1 MRDDHSHFVVLEGF
15 EPSQT
20 EPESGVLP
28 LHHRTIFICVAKVIH
43 FLEMASDISYF
54 LFRFARF
61 LVISRA
67 LFVLFGQRVVNYLK
81 TVERQ
86 SLQVVAVFGWENWLV
101 NHDADFARTDIECGT
116 RHHIVAAI
124 DGDGHYWEAEI
135 HSEFERPLLEWPH
148 FSGVGTAAFGEHTK
162 RYAFV
167 QALFGIVHRFLQRF
181 RIVGVHENLSRHL
194 ACCAHEWDVDERT
207 THHPA
212 EVMPQIARQGENI
225 VCPLVV
231 CHKHVGFVFVDVFA
245 SFHFHIDEKKPAE
258 DSAP

>member
-67 LFVLFGQRVVNYLK
+67 LFVLFGQRIVNYLK

-86 SLQVVAVFGWENWLV
+86 RLQVVAVFGWENGLV
-101 NHDADFARTDIECGT
+101 NHDADFAWTDIECGT
-116 RHHIVAAI
+116 RHHIIAAI
-124 DGDGHYWEAEI
+124 DGDGHYWKVEI
-135 HSEFERPLLEWPH
+135 YCEFERALLEWPH
-148 FSGVGTAAFGEHTK
+148 FTGVGTAAFGEHAK

-167 QALFGIVHRFLQRF
+167 QTLLRIVHRFLQSF
-181 RIVGVHENLSRHL
+181 RVVGVHKNLSRHL
-194 ACCAHEWDVDERT
+194 ASCAHKWDVDECS

-225 VCPLVV
+225 VCALVV
-231 CHKHVGFVFVDVFA
+231 CHKYVGFVFVDILA
-245 SFHFHIDEKKPAE
+245 SFHLHVNEK
-258 DSAP
+258 

>member
-67 LFVLFGQRVVNYLK
+67 LFVLFGQRIVNYLK

-86 SLQVVAVFGWENWLV
+86 CLQVVTVFGWEDGFV
-101 NHDADFARTDIECGT
+101 NHDADFAWTDIECGA

-124 DGDGHYWEAEI
+124 DGDGHYWEAEV
-135 HSEFERPLLEWPH
+135 HCEFERPLLEWPH
-148 FSGVGTAAFGEHTK
+148 FSSVGTAAFGEHAK

-167 QALFGIVHRFLQRF
+167 QALLRIVHCFLQGF
-181 RIVGVHENLSRHL
+181 RVVGVHKNLSRHL
-194 ACCAHEWDVDERT
+194 ASCAHEWDVDERT

-225 VCPLVV
+225 VCALVV
-231 CHKHVGFVFVDVFA
+231 CHKYVGFVFVDILA
-245 SFHFHIDEKKPAE
+245 SFHLHVNEK
-258 DSAP
+258 

>member
-61 LVISRA
+61 LAISRV

-81 TVERQ
+81 TVDRQ
-86 SLQVVAVFGWENWLV
+86 CLQVVAVFGWENGFV
-101 NHDADFARTDIECGT
+101 NHDANFARTDIECGPG
-116 RHHIVAAI
+116 HHIIAAI
-124 DGDGHYWEAEI
+124 DGDGHYREAEI

-148 FSGVGTAAFGEHTK
+148 FSGVGSAAAEEAPVAADTIQRPATK
-162 RYAFV
+162 KRA
-167 QALFGIVHRFLQRF
+167 
-181 RIVGVHENLSRHL
+181 
-194 ACCAHEWDVDERT
+194 
-207 THHPA
+207 
-212 EVMPQIARQGENI
+212 
-225 VCPLVV
+225 
-231 CHKHVGFVFVDVFA
+231 K
-245 SFHFHIDEKKPAE
+245 
-258 DSAP
+258 

>member
-28 LHHRTIFICVAKVIH
+28 LHHRTIFICVAKVIQ

-61 LVISRA
+61 LAISRV

-81 TVERQ
+81 TVDRQ
-86 SLQVVAVFGWENWLV
+86 CLQVVAVFGWENGFV
-101 NHDADFARTDIECGT
+101 NHDADFAWTDIECGA

-135 HSEFERPLLEWPH
+135 HSEFERPLLEWSH
-148 FSGVGTAAFGEHTK
+148 FSSVGSAAFGEHAK

-167 QALFGIVHRFLQRF
+167 QALLCIVHRFLQSF
-181 RIVGVHENLSRHL
+181 RIVGVHKNLSRHL
-194 ACCAHEWDVDERT
+194 ASCAHEWDVDERT

-225 VCPLVV
+225 VCALVV
-231 CHKHVGFVFVDVFA
+231 CHKYVGFVFVDILA
-245 SFHFHIDEKKPAE
+245 SFHLHVNEK
-258 DSAP
+258 

>member
-67 LFVLFGQRVVNYLK
+67 LFVLFGQRIVNYLK

-86 SLQVVAVFGWENWLV
+86 CLQVVTVFGWEDGFV
-101 NHDADFARTDIECGT
+101 NHDADFAWTDIECGA

-124 DGDGHYWEAEI
+124 DGDGHYWEAEV
-135 HSEFERPLLEWPH
+135 HCEFERPLLEWPDL
-148 FSGVGTAAFGEHTK
+148 SSVGTAAFGEHAK

-167 QALFGIVHRFLQRF
+167 QALLRIVHCFLQGF
-181 RIVGVHENLSRHL
+181 RVVGVHKNLSRHL
-194 ACCAHEWDVDERT
+194 ASCAHEWDVDERT

-225 VCPLVV
+225 VCALVV
-231 CHKHVGFVFVDVFA
+231 CHKYVGFVFVDILA
-245 SFHFHIDEKKPAE
+245 SFHLHVNEK
-258 DSAP
+258 

>member
-28 LHHRTIFICVAKVIH
+28 LHHRTNFICVAKVIH

-67 LFVLFGQRVVNYLK
+67 LFVLFGQRIVNYLK
-81 TVERQ
+81 TVKRQ
-86 SLQVVAVFGWENWLV
+86 RLQVVAVFGWENGFV
-101 NHDADFARTDIECGT
+101 NHDVDFARTDIECGT
-116 RHHIVAAI
+116 RHHIEAAI
-124 DGDGHYWEAEI
+124 DGDGHYWEAEV
-135 HSEFERPLLEWPH
+135 HSEFERPLLEWSH
-148 FSGVGTAAFGEHTK
+148 FSGVGAAAFGKYAK

-167 QALFGIVHRFLQRF
+167 EALLCIVHRFLQRF
-181 RIVGVHENLSRHL
+181 RIVGVHKNLSRHL
-194 ACCAHEWDVDERT
+194 ASCAHEWNVDERT

-212 EVMPQIARQGENI
+212 EVMPQIARQSENI
-225 VCPLVV
+225 VCALVV
-231 CHKHVGFVFVDVFA
+231 CHEYVGFVLVDVFA
-245 SFHFHIDEKKPAE
+245 SFHLYVNEK
-258 DSAP
+258 

>member
-61 LVISRA
+61 LV
-67 LFVLFGQRVVNYLK
+67 LFVLFGQRIVNYLK

-86 SLQVVAVFGWENWLV
+86 CLQVVAVFGWENGFV
-101 NHDADFARTDIECGT
+101 NHDADFARTDIECGA

-135 HSEFERPLLEWPH
+135 HSEFERALLEWSH
-148 FSGVGTAAFGEHTK
+148 FSSVGTAAFGEHAK

-167 QALFGIVHRFLQRF
+167 QALLRIVHCFLQGF
-181 RIVGVHENLSRHL
+181 RVVGVHKNLSRHL
-194 ACCAHEWDVDERT
+194 ASCAHEWDVDERT

-225 VCPLVV
+225 VCALVV
-231 CHKHVGFVFVDVFA
+231 CHKYVGFVFVDILA
-245 SFHFHIDEKKPAE
+245 SFHLHVNEK
-258 DSAP
+258 